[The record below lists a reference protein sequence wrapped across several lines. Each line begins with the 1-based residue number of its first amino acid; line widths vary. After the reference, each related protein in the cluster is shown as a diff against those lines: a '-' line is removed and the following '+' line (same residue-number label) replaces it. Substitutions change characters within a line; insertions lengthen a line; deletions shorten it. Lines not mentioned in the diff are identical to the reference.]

1 MCVLLY
7 ARLLLFH
14 FLTSS
19 GRRTNYRTF
28 EHIAW
33 REWVGS
39 RVWFAIFF
47 RSFLNRQ
54 ETQLS
59 LIKTARSTR
68 LDVSQGHQTYSTI
81 RYVRYGFILLCYR
94 NHVCK
99 TQCFWG
105 IRLQKCRDLE
115 NRVKGLWRWLKL
127 WPFIRQF
134 VCFPAWG
141 LTTLSA
147 QRGYSIIS
155 CHRRMKYILCRA
167 GGTHRNIDK
176 PKKRKI

>member
-1 MCVLLY
+1 MRVAICQAIIVSFFDEQWQKNELPHVW
-7 ARLLLFH
+7 A
-14 FLTSS
+14 
-19 GRRTNYRTF
+19 YR
-28 EHIAW
+28 
-33 REWVGS
+33 VKGVS
-39 RVWFAIFF
+39 RQPSVICIFF

-81 RYVRYGFILLCYR
+81 RYVRYGFILMCYR

-147 QRGYSIIS
+147 QRGYNIIS

-167 GGTHRNIDK
+167 GGTHRDIDK